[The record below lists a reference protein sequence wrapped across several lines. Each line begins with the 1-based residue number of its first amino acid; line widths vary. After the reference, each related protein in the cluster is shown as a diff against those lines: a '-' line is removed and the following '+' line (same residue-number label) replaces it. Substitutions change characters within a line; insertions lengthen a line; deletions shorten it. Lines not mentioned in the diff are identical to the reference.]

1 MLLPRV
7 FMIACAGVAVGCANG
22 SEPHTVEAGDG
33 FSVPATIQTPR
44 PIGLIYAEA
53 ACGECHAVAAGQTRS
68 PNARAP
74 AFQVIADTPGMTP
87 MALNVWLHS
96 PIHRDMPYVR
106 VAADQLDPLV
116 EYVYSLRR

>member
-1 MLLPRV
+1 LFHQLFV
-7 FMIACAGVAVGCANG
+7 VGCALAAVGCANG
-22 SEPHTVEAGDG
+22 SGPHGIWAIDG
-33 FSVPATIQTPR
+33 PSVQAPAQTPP
-44 PIGLIYAEA
+44 PIGLVYAAEA
-53 ACGECHAVAAGQTRS
+53 CGGCHAVAAGQTRS
-68 PNARAP
+68 PNAKAT

-87 MALNVWLHS
+87 MALNVWLHT

>member
-1 MLLPRV
+1 MLLRRV

-22 SEPHTVEAGDG
+22 GEPHAVEASDG
-33 FSVPATIQTPR
+33 ASVTATIQAPR

-68 PNARAP
+68 PNAKAP

>member
-1 MLLPRV
+1 VLLRRV
-7 FMIACAGVAVGCANG
+7 FMSVCAGAAVGCANG
-22 SEPHTVEAGDG
+22 SEPRTIEASDLA
-33 FSVPATIQTPR
+33 SVPATIQAPR

-53 ACGECHAVAAGQTRS
+53 ACGACHAVAAGQTRS
-68 PNARAP
+68 PNTKAP

-96 PIHRDMPYVR
+96 PIHRDMPYVL

>member
-1 MLLPRV
+1 MFHRLFV
-7 FMIACAGVAVGCANG
+7 VGWAIVAVGCAND
-22 SEPHTVEAGDG
+22 SEPHSIRVNDG
-33 FSVPATIQTPR
+33 PSVQAPAQTER
-44 PIGLIYAEA
+44 PIGLVYAAEA
-53 ACGECHAVAAGQTRS
+53 CGGCHAVAAGETHS
-68 PNARAP
+68 PNVKAP

-87 MALNVWLHS
+87 MALNVWLHT

>member
-1 MLLPRV
+1 MLLRRV
-7 FMIACAGVAVGCANG
+7 FMSVCAGAVVGCANG
-22 SEPHTVEAGDG
+22 SEPRTIEARDLA
-33 FSVPATIQTPR
+33 SVPATIQAPR

-53 ACGECHAVAAGQTRS
+53 ACSACHAVADGQTRS
-68 PNARAP
+68 PNTKAA

-96 PIHRDMPYVR
+96 PIHRDMPYVL